1 MILDAIRVIAIFSI
15 AMSVVPI
22 LVLAER
28 RIAAF
33 IQNRV
38 GPNRVGPQGLFQ
50 PLADVLKLL
59 FKEDVYPDRADK
71 VLYTLG
77 PFLAF
82 APAALS
88 FACIP
93 VGRAPGGEGS
103 LQMAD
108 LSVGVL
114 WVLAITSLG
123 VYGISF
129 GGWASNSKYSL
140 LGGIR
145 SSAQIISYEI
155 AMGLAIVSVIMVSED
170 IYLGKIVASQQG
182 IGEWN
187 IWYQPVAFFIFL
199 VAAFAENNRLPFDLA
214 ECESELVGGFHTEYS
229 SMKFAMYFLGEYL
242 AMIVMSSLLVTLFLG
257 GWDPGFFTL
266 PEGWLGTAVSVLAF
280 SLKVGAILFLYIQV
294 RWTLPRFRYD
304 QLMRLGWKVLIP
316 LALANIVITGVV
328 LAIYESSRH

>member
-1 MILDAIRVIAIFSI
+1 VKDIAFDAFRVVAIFGAVMSI
-15 AMSVVPI
+15 IPL

-28 RIAAF
+28 RVCAF
-33 IQNRV
+33 IQNRL
-38 GPNRVGPQGLFQ
+38 GPNRVGPQGLLQ

-59 FKEDVYPDRADK
+59 FKEAVYPEKADR

-82 APAALS
+82 APVALS
-88 FACIP
+88 FAAIP
-93 VGRAPGGEGS
+93 VGRD

-114 WVLAITSLG
+114 FVLAITSLG

-129 GGWASNSKYSL
+129 GGWASNNKYSL

-155 AMGLAIVSVIMVSED
+155 AMGLAIVAVLMVSGE
-170 IYLGKIVASQQG
+170 IHLGKIVESQSG
-182 IGEWN
+182 FAWN
-187 IWYQPVAFFIFL
+187 IWKQPLAFVIFL
-199 VAAFAENNRLPFDLA
+199 VAAFAENNRLPFDMA

-229 SMKFAMYFLGEYL
+229 SMKFAMYFLGEYF
-242 AMIVMSSLLVTLFLG
+242 AMVVMSALLVTLFLG
-257 GWDPGFFTL
+257 GWDPGIFTL
-266 PEGWLGTAVSVLAF
+266 PDGWLGTALSIGVFLAKL
-280 SLKVGAILFLYIQV
+280 STILFLYIWV

-304 QLMRLGWKVLIP
+304 QLMRLGWKTLIP
-316 LALANIVITGVV
+316 LAILNIVVTAVV
-328 LAIYESSRH
+328 IAIVD